1 LGWGYIGGDNDLYY
15 WREILRAI
23 RRAKSDTD
31 SHANCYCYCNGNSH
45 ANRDSNAY
53 AYCFPVNASYAGSA
67 ASSNS

>member
-31 SHANCYCYCNGNSH
+31 SHAN
-45 ANRDSNAY
+45 RDSNAY